1 MARVRDKAP
10 LLLVAFLHRTEDP
23 AGQQRDKEADA
34 GKSAD
39 AVSRI
44 VANAVENADDAVADV
59 GDVAS
64 ALSAAVVAKDGN
76 DTAEALAGIVGAAA
90 KTDDA
95 VALAS
100 RAAAVVTAVTDD
112 VPDLADAIAK
122 ALDADLAAA
131 VKDASLSAEDAQKA
145 KELYTAVY
153 KVLRPDKFKEK
164 EDQDKAGLAPAAADG
179 DKEGDKEGGAEGGDT
194 ATEGGTEGGDTATE
208 GGTEGGDTAT
218 EGGTEGGSEG
228 GDTATEGGTE
238 GGDTATEGG
247 SEGGDT
253 ATEGGTEGGSEGGDT
268 ATEGGTDG
276 GNPAADKTVPDQD
289 NIPDSGLG
297 NPADDINDNPYELH
311 TTPTTLSGS
320 GIYAPLPVPTPTT
333 RPSRPVT
340 PRTKPSPTPN
350 GLR

>member
-1 MARVRDKAP
+1 MKHLFRTALAAAALCVAATLPASAEGLELDSLIKLAREV
-10 LLLVAFLHRTEDP
+10 F
-23 AGQQRDKEADA
+23 KEADA

-179 DKEGDKEGGAEGGDT
+179 DKEGDKEGG
-194 ATEGGTEGGDTATE
+194 
-208 GGTEGGDTAT
+208 
-218 EGGTEGGSEG
+218 
-228 GDTATEGGTE
+228 
-238 GGDTATEGG
+238 
-247 SEGGDT
+247 DT

-276 GNPAADKTVPDQD
+276 GNPVADKTVPDQD

>member
-1 MARVRDKAP
+1 MKHLFRTALAAAALCVAATLPASAEGLELDSLIKLAREV
-10 LLLVAFLHRTEDP
+10 F
-23 AGQQRDKEADA
+23 KEADA

-164 EDQDKAGLAPAAADG
+164 EDNDKAGLAPAAADG
-179 DKEGDKEGGAEGGDT
+179 DKEGDKEGGT
-194 ATEGGTEGGDTATE
+194 
-208 GGTEGGDTAT
+208 
-218 EGGTEGGSEG
+218 
-228 GDTATEGGTE
+228 
-238 GGDTATEGG
+238 
-247 SEGGDT
+247 
-253 ATEGGTEGGSEGGDT
+253 EGGDT

-297 NPADDINDNPYELH
+297 NPADDITDDPYELH
-311 TTPTTLSGS
+311 TETTPTTMSGS
-320 GIYAPLPVPTPTT
+320 GIYAPLPVPTTTT
-333 RPSRPVT
+333 RPSRSVT

>member
-1 MARVRDKAP
+1 MKHLFRTALAAAALCVAATLPASAEGLELDSLIKLAREV
-10 LLLVAFLHRTEDP
+10 F
-23 AGQQRDKEADA
+23 KEADA

-179 DKEGDKEGGAEGGDT
+179 DKEGDKEGGTEGGDT

-218 EGGTEGGSEG
+218 EGGT
-228 GDTATEGGTE
+228 
-238 GGDTATEGG
+238 
-247 SEGGDT
+247 EGGDT

-297 NPADDINDNPYELH
+297 NPADDITDDPYELH
-311 TTPTTLSGS
+311 TETTPTTMSGS

>member
-1 MARVRDKAP
+1 MKHLFRTALAAAALCVAATLPASAEGLELDSLIKLAREV
-10 LLLVAFLHRTEDP
+10 F
-23 AGQQRDKEADA
+23 KEADA

-179 DKEGDKEGGAEGGDT
+179 DKEGDKEGG
-194 ATEGGTEGGDTATE
+194 TEGGDTATE

-218 EGGTEGGSEG
+218 EGGT
-228 GDTATEGGTE
+228 
-238 GGDTATEGG
+238 
-247 SEGGDT
+247 
-253 ATEGGTEGGSEGGDT
+253 
-268 ATEGGTDG
+268 DG
-276 GNPAADKTVPDQD
+276 GNPVADKTVPDQD

>member
-1 MARVRDKAP
+1 MKHLFRTALAAAALCVAATLPASAEGLELDSLIKLAREV
-10 LLLVAFLHRTEDP
+10 F
-23 AGQQRDKEADA
+23 KEADA

-208 GGTEGGDTAT
+208 GGTEGGDA
-218 EGGTEGGSEG
+218 
-228 GDTATEGGTE
+228 ATEGGTE

-247 SEGGDT
+247 T
-253 ATEGGTEGGSEGGDT
+253 EGGDT

>member
-1 MARVRDKAP
+1 MKHLFRTALAAAALCVAATLPASAEGLELDSLIKLAREV
-10 LLLVAFLHRTEDP
+10 F
-23 AGQQRDKEADA
+23 KEADA

-179 DKEGDKEGGAEGGDT
+179 DKEGDKEGGTEGGDT

-218 EGGTEGGSEG
+218 EGGTEGG
-228 GDTATEGGTE
+228 DTATEGGT
-238 GGDTATEGG
+238 
-247 SEGGDT
+247 
-253 ATEGGTEGGSEGGDT
+253 EGGDT